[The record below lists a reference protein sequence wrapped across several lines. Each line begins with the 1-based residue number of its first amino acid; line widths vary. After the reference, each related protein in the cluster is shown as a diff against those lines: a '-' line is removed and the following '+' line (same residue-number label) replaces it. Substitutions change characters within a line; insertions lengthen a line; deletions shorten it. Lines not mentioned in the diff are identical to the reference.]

1 MQHHP
6 DSAHSKDISNKIH
19 EEEFIKI
26 NEAWSI
32 LSKPELKTYYD
43 SMRLNHFGRKQGF
56 HEMTESTD
64 GSTAIADVYHAQ
76 KVNFATNVQ
85 PRASSNWRE
94 LQDKYKTE
102 KWQNLSLNQRKVSCV
117 VRAFPFCPTT

>member
-1 MQHHP
+1 MLHHP
-6 DSAHSKDISNKIH
+6 DSAHDKEINSKIH
-19 EEEFIKI
+19 EQEFIKI

-43 SMRLNHFGRKQGF
+43 SMRFSQFGYKSPMHFDISSSSGVDS
-56 HEMTESTD
+56 TE
-64 GSTAIADVYHAQ
+64 IADVYHAQ
-76 KVNFATNVQ
+76 KTNFANNVQ

-102 KWQNLSLNQRKVSCV
+102 KWQNMSLGQRKVRTLSPN
-117 VRAFPFCPTT
+117 FDDK